1 MKINTLRIKIHVFVT
16 ILFFHIFLMIGS
28 ITTTHHKTTIYTSKC
43 NISWY
48 HFNICSCF
56 FSFQYMQSCKMR
68 HFSSISCS
76 QKCTT
81 QKHHAYVTATNPIKS
96 LCQIQTGKKNLKN
109 QNVRSNMFKKVL
121 VTKNVTSTMTFHF
134 QPTTK

>member
-48 HFNICSCF
+48 HFNICSF
-56 FSFQYMQSCKMR
+56 FF
-68 HFSSISCS
+68 HFNICNHAKCDISA
-76 QKCTT
+76 QF
-81 QKHHAYVTATNPIKS
+81 HV
-96 LCQIQTGKKNLKN
+96 
-109 QNVRSNMFKKVL
+109 V
-121 VTKNVTSTMTFHF
+121 KNVPLRNIMLT
-134 QPTTK
+134 